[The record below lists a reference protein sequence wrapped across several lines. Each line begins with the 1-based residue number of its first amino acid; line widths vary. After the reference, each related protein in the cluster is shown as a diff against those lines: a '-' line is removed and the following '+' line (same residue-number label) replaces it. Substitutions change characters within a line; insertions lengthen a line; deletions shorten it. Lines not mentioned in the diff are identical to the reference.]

1 MLEYRVFRL
10 TPEGRIKQRINVVC
24 DTEDEAKD
32 MAKALVAGDP
42 VELWEGLRRISRY
55 KPQSEG

>member
-1 MLEYRVFRL
+1 MLEYRVF
-10 TPEGRIKQRINVVC
+10 GRIKQRINVVC